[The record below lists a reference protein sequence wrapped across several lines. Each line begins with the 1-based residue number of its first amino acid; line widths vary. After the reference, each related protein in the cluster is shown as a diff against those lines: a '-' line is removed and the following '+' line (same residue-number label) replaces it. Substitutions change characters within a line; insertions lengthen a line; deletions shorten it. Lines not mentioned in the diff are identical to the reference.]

1 MDKKRQPCKIFSRCC
16 GWYVE
21 KESGNP
27 GKQSEYSDRLEYS
40 PSKFSK

>member
-1 MDKKRQPCKIFSRCC
+1 MNKKRQPVICMTRVC
-16 GWYVE
+16 GWYVD
-21 KESGNP
+21 KNSSNK